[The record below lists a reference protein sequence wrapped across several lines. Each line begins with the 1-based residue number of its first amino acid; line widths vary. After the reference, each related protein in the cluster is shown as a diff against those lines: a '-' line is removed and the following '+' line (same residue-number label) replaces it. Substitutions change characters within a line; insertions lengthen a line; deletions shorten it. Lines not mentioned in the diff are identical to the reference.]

1 MEMYNP
7 CHPGEILKEMYF
19 KPLGLSVTKAA
30 VMLGISRK
38 VLSDIVNEKAGIS
51 PAMSLKLGKAL
62 NTSPEFWYR
71 IQCKYDI
78 WQAKQHTNLDN
89 IQVMYG

>member
-7 CHPGEILKEMYF
+7 PHPGEMLKEEVL
-19 KPLGLSVTKAA
+19 KPLNLTVTKAA

-38 VLSDIVNEKAGIS
+38 VLSDIINGKAGIS

-62 NTSPEFWYR
+62 NNSPDFWYR
-71 IQCKYDI
+71 LQCKYDI
-78 WQAKQHTNLDN
+78 WQAKQTVDLTG
-89 IQVMYG
+89 IQIMYG